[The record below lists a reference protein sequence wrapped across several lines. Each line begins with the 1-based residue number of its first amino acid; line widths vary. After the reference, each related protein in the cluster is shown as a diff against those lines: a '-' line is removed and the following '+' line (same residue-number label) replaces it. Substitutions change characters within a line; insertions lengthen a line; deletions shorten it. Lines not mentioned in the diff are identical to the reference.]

1 MDRRRRVILAVF
13 LLAGVSLA
21 AVALWL
27 GIRAGRRFSDPRY
40 LLSRFPAEE
49 ALVFRADFSALR
61 GAGLLPAS
69 KTPIDPDYKQFL
81 DGTGF
86 DYKRDL
92 DSAIVS
98 LSASGNFF
106 IARGRFNWNKL
117 RDYAVRQGGS
127 CYEQLCRMPG
137 STPERHISFLPLRGD
152 TIALAVGAND
162 LEAVRLTKAGDPVTT
177 PLPSAPVWLSVPG
190 AELRKQSALPSR
202 LRLMLSAL
210 GNADR
215 IVVAIAPAVYGIEA
229 RLEANCRT
237 QDDAKIL
244 ASQLRVTTAALKEG
258 VAKDKSEGEDEL
270 TAMLAAGNFEQ
281 TGAKVIGIWPVQ
293 KSLLDALTA
302 GL

>member
-1 MDRRRRVILAVF
+1 MDQRRRVALAVI
-13 LLAGVSLA
+13 LLASVSLA
-21 AVALWL
+21 AGVLWL
-27 GIRAGRRFSDPRY
+27 GIRAGRQFSDPRY
-40 LLSRFPAEE
+40 LLSRFPAEDG
-49 ALVFRADFSALR
+49 LVLRADFSALR
-61 GAGLLPAS
+61 RAGLLAAS
-69 KTPIDPDYKQFL
+69 KTPLEPDYKQFL

-92 DSAIVS
+92 DFVIVS

-106 IARGRFNWNKL
+106 IARGRFDWNRL
-117 RDYAVRQGGS
+117 RDYAMRQGGS

-162 LEAVRLTKAGDPVTT
+162 LEAARLTRAGDPVTT

-190 AELRKQSALPSR
+190 AELRRQGALPPR
-202 LRLMLSAL
+202 LGLMLSAL

-215 IVVAIAPAVYGIEA
+215 IVVAIAPAAHGIEA
-229 RLEANCRT
+229 NLEANCRT
-237 QDDAKIL
+237 ADDAKIL
-244 ASQLRVTTAALKEG
+244 ASQLRVTTAALKE
-258 VAKDKSEGEDEL
+258 AMTKDKEAQNDEL

-281 TGAKVIGIWPVQ
+281 AGVKVIGSWPVQ

-302 GL
+302 GI

>member
-1 MDRRRRVILAVF
+1 MDRRRRFALAVI

-21 AVALWL
+21 AGALWL
-27 GIRAGRRFSDPRY
+27 GIRSGRQFSDPRY
-40 LLSRFPAEE
+40 LLSRFPAED
-49 ALVFRADFSALR
+49 ALVLRADFSLLR
-61 GAGLLPAS
+61 RAGLLEAS
-69 KTPIDPDYKQFL
+69 KTPLELDYKQFL

-86 DYKRDL
+86 DFRRDL
-92 DSAIVS
+92 DFVIVS

-106 IARGRFNWNKL
+106 IARGRFDWNKL

-152 TIALAVGAND
+152 TIALAVGPSD
-162 LEAVRLTKAGDPVTT
+162 LEASRLTKAGDPVTT

-190 AELRKQSALPSR
+190 AELRKQGALPPR
-202 LRLMLSAL
+202 LGMMLSSL

-215 IVVAIAPAVYGIEA
+215 IVVAIAPVAHGIEA

-237 QDDAKIL
+237 ADDAKIL
-244 ASQLRVTTAALKEG
+244 ASQLRVTTAALKEA
-258 VAKDKSEGEDEL
+258 VARDKDSQNDEL

-281 TGAKVIGIWPVQ
+281 TGIKVIGTWPVQ
-293 KSLLDALTA
+293 KSLLEALTA

>member
-1 MDRRRRVILAVF
+1 MDRRRRVVLAVF
-13 LLAGVSLA
+13 LLAGASFA

-27 GIRAGRRFSDPRY
+27 GIRAGRQFSDPRY

-69 KTPIDPDYKQFL
+69 KTPLEPDYKQFL

-92 DSAIVS
+92 DFAIVS

-106 IARGRFNWNKL
+106 IARGRFDWNKL
-117 RDYAVRQGGS
+117 RDYAMRQGGS

-162 LEAVRLTKAGDPVTT
+162 LEAARLTRAGDPVMT

-190 AELRKQSALPSR
+190 AELRKQNALPPR

-215 IVVAIAPAVYGIEA
+215 ILVAIAPAGHGIEA

-237 QDDAKIL
+237 QDDARIL
-244 ASQLRVTTAALKEG
+244 ASQLRVATAALKEAE
-258 VAKDKSEGEDEL
+258 AKDKTAQDPEL
-270 TAMLAAGNFEQ
+270 TAMLAAGHFEQ
-281 TGAKVIGIWPVQ
+281 AGVKVIGNWPVQ